1 MLCRFSMDIC
11 LKKKAGERRKEK
23 REEEG
28 TEKEKERKTER
39 KHMYHPKWRR

>member
-1 MLCRFSMDIC
+1 MDIC